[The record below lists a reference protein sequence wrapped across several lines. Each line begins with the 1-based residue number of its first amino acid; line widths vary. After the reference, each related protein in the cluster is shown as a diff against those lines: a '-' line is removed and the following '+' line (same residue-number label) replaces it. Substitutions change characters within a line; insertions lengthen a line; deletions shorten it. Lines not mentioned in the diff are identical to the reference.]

1 MKKIMLTLCSVAV
14 LGTIL
19 YAGGNKN
26 VVPADAPVAPL
37 ESTPVAT
44 TAVSPFYV
52 GIGASIDNVNT
63 FVYDVETVSSAT
75 LRVGYDFMT
84 YLGAEARGSYGM
96 ATGDNLA
103 HTYSYGLYLKPQ
115 YPINDTWK
123 LYGLAG
129 YAQTQIS
136 LDKAKALA
144 THVKEDTT
152 QNGVSFGVGVAYA
165 LNSNW
170 SLFADAMRLIDKS
183 VTRVEGNYAT
193 KVDGISFGFIY
204 HF

>member
-1 MKKIMLTLCSVAV
+1 MKKTMLTLCSVAV

-26 VVPADAPVAPL
+26 VVPTDAPVAPL

-52 GIGASIDNVNT
+52 GVGASIDSVNT
-63 FVYDVETVSSAT
+63 FVYDAETVSSAT

-96 ATGDNLA
+96 TTGDNLA

-129 YAQTQIS
+129 YAQTQIT
-136 LDKAKALA
+136 LDEAKAKA

-165 LNSNW
+165 LNNNW
-170 SLFADAMRLIDKS
+170 GLFADAMRLIDESEK
-183 VTRVEGNYAT
+183 TPEGEYAA
-193 KVDGISFGFIY
+193 KVDSFTFGGVFR
-204 HF
+204 F

>member
-1 MKKIMLTLCSVAV
+1 MKKTMLTLCSVAV

-26 VVPADAPVAPL
+26 VVPTDAPVAPL

-52 GIGASIDNVNT
+52 GVGASIDSVNT
-63 FVYDVETVSSAT
+63 FVYDAETVSSAT

-96 ATGDNLA
+96 TTGDNLA

-129 YAQTQIS
+129 YAQTQIT
-136 LDKAKALA
+136 LDEAKAKA

-165 LNSNW
+165 LNNNW
-170 SLFADAMRLIDKS
+170 GLFADAMRLIDESEKKP
-183 VTRVEGNYAT
+183 EGEYAA
-193 KVDGISFGFIY
+193 KVDSFTFGGVFR
-204 HF
+204 F